1 METVK
6 KNKDISELDQEQY
19 NYEPF
24 ADTEEYKKVNTDC
37 INSWLGV
44 MRKRGVNSI
53 GALLDVATGAGT
65 MVQIVFDNLPESW
78 KTAAV
83 MCLDQSSEALKVAQS
98 RLEKTV
104 GKLKMVHSSIEDMT
118 IPDHSVD
125 IAVWGNGI
133 HYLTEDDQLDSI
145 KRIKKALKPGGL
157 LFFNTAFYEEA
168 RPPETLPFYRTQVK
182 NAVQYLKERGVRRNK
197 DSQSA
202 NEASKFLPK
211 SYYEELVQKAGFKL
225 VEASEFTLDMHREAW
240 EYISAFQQY
249 AAGALRGYPI
259 HEAIEA
265 MRGSVEPALEQH
277 GSPDSH
283 GELYIPRKW
292 LAISAEA

>member
-6 KNKDISELDQEQY
+6 KNMDINELDQEQY

-24 ADTEEYKKVNTDC
+24 ADTEEYKQVNSDC
-37 INSWLGV
+37 INSWV
-44 MRKRGVNSI
+44 DIMKKRGVNSI

-65 MVQIVFDNLPESW
+65 MVQIVFDNLPDSW

-118 IPDHSVD
+118 IPDQSVD

-182 NAVQYLKERGVRRNK
+182 NAVQYLKERGVKRDK
-197 DSQSA
+197 AGLAA
-202 NEASKFLPK
+202 NEAGKFLPK
-211 SYYEELVQKAGFKL
+211 AYYEDLVEKAGFKL

-277 GSPDSH
+277 GSQDQD
-283 GELYIPRKW
+283 GELFIPRKW

>member
-6 KNKDISELDQEQY
+6 KNMDISKMDQEQY

-37 INSWLGV
+37 IHSWVQIMKKKGV
-44 MRKRGVNSI
+44 SGI
-53 GALLDVATGAGT
+53 EALLDVATGAGT
-65 MVQIVFDNLPESW
+65 MVQIVFDNLPDSW

-83 MCLDQSSEALKVAQS
+83 MCLDQSSEALKLAQS

-104 GKLKMVHSSIEDMT
+104 DRLKMVHSSIEDMT
-118 IPDHSVD
+118 IPDQSVD

-133 HYLTEDDQLDSI
+133 HYLSEDDQLDSI
-145 KRIKKALKPGGL
+145 KRIKRALKPGGL

-168 RPPETLPFYRTQVK
+168 RPADTLPFYRTQVK
-182 NAVQYLKERGVRRNK
+182 NAVNYLRKRGVKRERSDTK
-197 DSQSA
+197 T
-202 NEASKFLPK
+202 EAAKFLPK
-211 SYYEELVQKAGFKL
+211 SYYEDLVKQAGFKL
-225 VEASEFTLDMHREAW
+225 VEASEFTLEMHREAW

-259 HEAIEA
+259 NEAIEA
-265 MRGSVEPALEQH
+265 MRGSVEPALVQH
-277 GSPDSH
+277 GRPDSD
-283 GELYIPRKW
+283 GELFIPRKW